1 MWAADGSPLTPAG
14 DTGYSALLPVPDMSR
29 MRRRRLLTSV
39 GLVLGFLALVLV
51 GLVVAVKREP
61 SFYTQADIPEGYVR
75 QTLSQ
80 EAVGEFARG
89 RFALERDEPDWRLE
103 FTAQQLNAYF
113 QQDYHVQGGDENLP
127 EALSAP
133 RVKFE
138 DGRMRFGVRYGRG
151 LFSTVLSVEV
161 KAWLVPGL
169 TNVMA
174 LEFVSLKA
182 GSLPLSPASLID
194 RFSEAVRRE
203 NIDVTWYRNDGH
215 PVAVMRFQADLTR
228 PTLQFDRLELKD
240 NSLMIAGR
248 SADLLTTPA
257 PPPRVVENK

>member
-1 MWAADGSPLTPAG
+1 
-14 DTGYSALLPVPDMSR
+14 MSR
-29 MRRRRLLTSV
+29 MRRRLLTSV
-39 GLVLGFLALVLV
+39 GLVLGFIALVLT

-61 SFYTQADIPEGYVR
+61 SFYTQADIAEGPLR
-75 QTLSQ
+75 ESLSR
-80 EAVGEFARG
+80 EATGQFARG
-89 RFALERDEPDWRLE
+89 RFALERDEPSWELE
-103 FTAQQLNAYF
+103 LTAQQLNAYF
-113 QQDYHVQGGDENLP
+113 QQDYFAHGGDENLP
-127 EALSAP
+127 DGLSAP
-133 RVKFE
+133 RIKFE
-138 DGRMRFGVRYGRG
+138 DGRMRFGIRYGRG

-161 KAWLVPGL
+161 KAWLVPGQ

-194 RFSEAVRRE
+194 RFSEVVRRE
-203 NIDVTWYRNDGH
+203 NIDITWYRNDGH

-240 NSLMIAGR
+240 NSLTIAGR
-248 SADLLTTPA
+248 SVDLLVTPA